1 MYSSVQYSSFL
12 IMQLHEAQRLIVTE
26 MMVESS
32 VITSKLMISGAMAMN
47 EANVPTV
54 IVIPF
59 FM

>member
-26 MMVESS
+26 MMVERS
-32 VITSKLMISGAMAMN
+32 VITSKFMISGAMAMN